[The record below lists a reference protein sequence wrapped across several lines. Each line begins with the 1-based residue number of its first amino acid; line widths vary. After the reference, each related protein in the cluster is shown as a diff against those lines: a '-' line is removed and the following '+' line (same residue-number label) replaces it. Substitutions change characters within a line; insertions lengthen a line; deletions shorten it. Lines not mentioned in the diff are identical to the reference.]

1 MSVRVSRW
9 IALSAL
15 AFSLALVVLGLV
27 LAIAN
32 RYVENEIT
40 TYTFNLVVAALAFS
54 MVGVLVAYRQ
64 PKNLIG
70 WLLLGIGALYATEL
84 FAGNYGVYTLV
95 TNPGSLP
102 GEVVGAWLTSW
113 VWIFGGSLV
122 LFVFLFFPDGKLP
135 SPRWRP
141 VAWLVLTNTVL
152 AVAPFALDP
161 GPLSEFSEKVH
172 LVNPVG
178 IAGSAGLLAVF
189 SRVSFVLLIPISL
202 ALISAFFVRYRRAQG
217 DERQQIKW
225 VAYGVSVFALAVI
238 VVSAWPSL
246 DSTPVGGALF
256 LVGFLAIPTAMAV
269 AILQFR
275 LYDIDVVINR
285 TLVYTILTVVLG
297 LLYFG
302 SIALLQAVLLAL
314 TGQGAQL
321 AVVASTLLIAA
332 LFNPIRHRTQSLVD
346 RRFYRGK
353 YNAAKTL
360 EAFSAR
366 LREET
371 DLDRLGGELVSVVH
385 ETMRPEHASL
395 WLRPQGERQKD
406 ERGSDIV

>member
-1 MSVRVSRW
+1 VSVRASRW
-9 IALSAL
+9 VALSAL

-27 LAIAN
+27 LATAN
-32 RYVENEIT
+32 RYVENEIA

-54 MVGVLVAYRQ
+54 TVGVLVAYRQ
-64 PKNLIG
+64 PKNLVG

-141 VAWLVLTNTVL
+141 VAWLVLANTVL
-152 AVAPFALDP
+152 AVAPFAFDP
-161 GPLSEFSEKVH
+161 GPLSEFSERVH
-172 LVNPVG
+172 VVNPVG
-178 IAGSAGLLAVF
+178 IAGSAGMLGVF
-189 SRVSFVLLIPISL
+189 SRASFVLLIPISL
-202 ALISAFFVRYRRAQG
+202 ALIFAMFVRFRRARG

-225 VAYGVSVFALAVI
+225 VAYGVAMFALAVI
-238 VVSAWPSL
+238 VASAWPSL
-246 DSTPVGGALF
+246 DGTLVGGALF

-269 AILQFR
+269 AILQYR

-285 TLVYTILTVVLG
+285 TLVYTALTTVLG
-297 LLYFG
+297 LLYFA
-302 SIALLQAVLLAL
+302 SIALFQAVLIVL
-314 TGQGAQL
+314 TGQTSQI

-332 LFNPIRHRTQSLVD
+332 LFNPLRRRTQSFID
-346 RRFYRGK
+346 RRFYRK
-353 YNAAKTL
+353 RYDAAKTL
-360 EAFSAR
+360 EAFSTR

-395 WLRPQGERQKD
+395 WLRPQDGR
-406 ERGSDIV
+406 RSDVV

>member
-1 MSVRVSRW
+1 MAVS
-9 IALSAL
+9 
-15 AFSLALVVLGLV
+15 AFSLVLVVLGLV
-27 LAIAN
+27 LALSN
-32 RYVENEIT
+32 RYVENEIAN
-40 TYTFNLVVAALAFS
+40 YTINLVIAALAFS
-54 MVGVLVAYRQ
+54 TVGVLVAYKQ
-64 PKNLIG
+64 PRNLIG

-141 VAWLVLTNTVL
+141 VSWLVLANTVL
-152 AVAPFALDP
+152 AVAPFAFDP

-178 IAGSAGLLAVF
+178 IAGSAGLLATF

-202 ALISAFFVRYRRAQG
+202 ALVYAFFVRFRRARG

-225 VAYGVSVFALAVI
+225 VAYGVAVFALAVI
-238 VVSAWPSL
+238 IVSAWPSL
-246 DSTPVGGALF
+246 DGTLVGGALF

-269 AILQFR
+269 AILQYR
-275 LYDIDVVINR
+275 LFDIDVVINR
-285 TLVYTILTVVLG
+285 TLVYTVLTTVLA

-302 SIALLQAVLLAL
+302 SIALFQAVLIVL
-314 TGQGAQL
+314 TGQTSQL

-332 LFNPIRHRTQSLVD
+332 LFNPLRHRTQSFID
-346 RRFYRGK
+346 RRFYRK
-353 YNAAKTL
+353 RYDAAKTL
-360 EAFSAR
+360 EAFGVS

-371 DLDRLGGELVSVVH
+371 DLGELNEHLLTVVR
-385 ETMRPEHASL
+385 ETMQPAHVSL
-395 WLRPQGERQKD
+395 WLRPQGDRQQH
-406 ERGSDIV
+406 ERGSEVV

>member
-1 MSVRVSRW
+1 MSVRASRW
-9 IALSAL
+9 VALSAL

-135 SPRWRP
+135 SPRWRL
-141 VAWLVLTNTVL
+141 VAWLVLVNTVL

-202 ALISAFFVRYRRAQG
+202 ALISAFFVRYRRARG

-238 VVSAWPSL
+238 LVSAWPSL

-285 TLVYTILTVVLG
+285 TLVYTILTTVLG

-302 SIALLQAVLLAL
+302 TIALFQAVLIVL
-314 TGQGAQL
+314 TGQTSQL

-332 LFNPIRHRTQSLVD
+332 LFNPIRHRTQSFID
-346 RRFYRGK
+346 RRFYRK
-353 YNAAKTL
+353 RYDAAKTL
-360 EAFSAR
+360 EAFGAN

-371 DLDRLGGELVSVVH
+371 DLGELNEHLLKVVR
-385 ETMRPEHASL
+385 ETMQPAHVSL
-395 WLRPQGERQKD
+395 WLSPERTPEA
-406 ERGSDIV
+406 ERR